1 MNDIHCNLPG
11 QIVNEM
17 DVQEEKQLRSPGQCL
32 CCKLGPQGK
41 QRQEEE
47 EEIKNENSCKPRSIS
62 TQVIGSVRVQMSRM
76 EFVEN
81 PIPKSV
87 SPSLGE
93 PL

>member
-1 MNDIHCNLPG
+1 MKWMCRKKNNYDHRDSACV
-11 QIVNEM
+11 VN
-17 DVQEEKQLRSPGQCL
+17 K
-32 CCKLGPQGK
+32 GPQGK

-47 EEIKNENSCKPRSIS
+47 EEIKNENSFKPRSIS
-62 TQVIGSVRVQMSRM
+62 TQVIGSIRVQMSRM